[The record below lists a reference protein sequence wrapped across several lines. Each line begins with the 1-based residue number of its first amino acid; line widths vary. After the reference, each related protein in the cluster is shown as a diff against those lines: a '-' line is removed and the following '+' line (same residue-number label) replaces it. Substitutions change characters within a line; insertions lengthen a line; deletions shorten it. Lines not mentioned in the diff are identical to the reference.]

1 MPAISQRPT
10 EALPKPRR
18 NSGKDVSLGA
28 DKPWTYRR
36 AGVCTDR
43 ADALVER
50 IKILAGSAC
59 RKEMRHGIGGFAAV
73 SDLPTGYRKPRLVAS
88 TDGVGTK
95 VLLGRQHGRLQG
107 LGIDLVAMCVN
118 DLVAVGGEPLMFLDY
133 YATGR
138 LDVDQGEQ
146 LIAGIAE
153 GCRQANAA
161 LAGGETAEMPGLYR
175 DGDFDLAGFCVG
187 IVEAGKEIDGSG
199 VTVGDVVIGLASS
212 GVHAN
217 GFSLVRKILET
228 TGDGNVEIEG
238 RPLIEKLLE
247 PTRIYVRPLLTLS
260 RRFSTSL
267 RALAH
272 ITGGGLTGN
281 LPRVLPLDCSA
292 SIDLSSWPLPAIFR
306 FLQEQGQLSQE
317 ELLKTFNCGIG
328 MALVIAEDRADEA
341 KEQLREMGETAY
353 QIGRIESGAGGARV
367 RYC

>member
-1 MPAISQRPT
+1 M
-10 EALPKPRR
+10 
-18 NSGKDVSLGA
+18 NSGA
-28 DKPWTYRR
+28 DKPWTYSR
-36 AGVCTDR
+36 AGVDIDR

-50 IKILAGSAC
+50 IKTLAGDASRA
-59 RKEMRHGIGGFAAV
+59 ELRHGIGGFAAL
-73 SDLPTGYRKPRLVAS
+73 SDLPAGYRRPRLVAS

-95 VLLGRQHGRLQG
+95 VLLARQHGSFQG

-138 LDVDQGEQ
+138 IDADRGEQ

-175 DGDFDLAGFCVG
+175 GGDFDLAGFCVG
-187 IVEAGKEIDGSG
+187 VVEAGEEIDGSG
-199 VTVGDVVIGLASS
+199 VTVGDVIIGLASS

-228 TGDGNVEIEG
+228 RSDGDVEIDG
-238 RPLIEKLLE
+238 RPLIENLLR
-247 PTRIYVRPLLTLS
+247 PTRIYVKSLLAL
-260 RRFSTSL
+260 RRQLSTSL

-272 ITGGGLTGN
+272 ITGGGLTAN
-281 LPRVLPLDCSA
+281 LPRVLPANCSA
-292 SIDLSSWPLPAIFR
+292 SIDLSSWPRPEIFR
-306 FLQEQGQLSQE
+306 YLQQWGQLSQE

-328 MALVIAEDRADEA
+328 MALVVAAGSADRAGE
-341 KEQLREMGETAY
+341 LLNEMGETAY
-353 QIGRIESGAGGARV
+353 VIGHIETGAGAARV

>member
-1 MPAISQRPT
+1 M
-10 EALPKPRR
+10 
-18 NSGKDVSLGA
+18 NSGA

-36 AGVCTDR
+36 AGVDTDR
-43 ADALVER
+43 ADALLER
-50 IKILAGSAC
+50 IKILSGQASRA
-59 RKEMRHGIGGFAAV
+59 EMRQGIGGFAAV
-73 SDLPTGYRKPRLVAS
+73 SDLPAGYRKPRLVAA

-95 VLLGRQHGRLQG
+95 VLLARRHGRFQG

-138 LDVDQGEQ
+138 IDADQGEQ

-187 IVEAGKEIDGSG
+187 VVEAGEEIDGSG
-199 VTVGDVVIGLASS
+199 VTAGDAIIGLASS

-228 TGDGNVEIEG
+228 AGGGEDEIDG
-238 RPLIEKLLE
+238 RPLIENLLQ
-247 PTRIYVRPLLTLS
+247 PTRIYVKPLLAL
-260 RRFSTSL
+260 RRQLSTSL

-272 ITGGGLTGN
+272 ITGGGLSGN
-281 LPRVLPLDCSA
+281 LPRVLPVNCSA
-292 SIDLSSWPLPAIFR
+292 SIELSSWPRPAIFK
-306 FLQEQGQLSQE
+306 FLQQRGQLSQE

-328 MALVIAEDRADEA
+328 MALVVAADRADEA
-341 KEQLREMGETAY
+341 REQLSEMGETAY
-353 QIGRIESGAGGARV
+353 VIGRIESAAGAAGV

>member
-1 MPAISQRPT
+1 M
-10 EALPKPRR
+10 
-18 NSGKDVSLGA
+18 NSSA
-28 DKPWTYRR
+28 DKPWTYSR
-36 AGVCTDR
+36 AGVDIER

-50 IKILAGSAC
+50 IKVLSGSAS
-59 RKEMRHGIGGFAAV
+59 RAEMRQGIGGFAAV
-73 SDLPTGYRKPRLVAS
+73 SDLPAGYRKPRLVAA

-95 VLLGRQHGRLQG
+95 VLLARQHGRLQG

-138 LDVDQGEQ
+138 IDADQGEQ

-153 GCRQANAA
+153 GCRRANTA

-187 IVEAGKEIDGSG
+187 IVEAGEEIDGSG
-199 VTVGDVVIGLASS
+199 VAAGDLIIGLASS

-217 GFSLVRKILET
+217 GFSLVRQILET
-228 TGDGNVEIEG
+228 AGGKNDKIDG
-238 RPLIEKLLE
+238 RSLIENLLE
-247 PTRIYVRPLLTLS
+247 PTRIYVKPLLEL
-260 RRFSTSL
+260 RRQLTTSL

-281 LPRVLPLDCSA
+281 LPRVLPVNCSA
-292 SIDLSSWPLPAIFR
+292 SIELSSWPRPAIFE
-306 FLQEQGQLSQE
+306 FLQERGQLSQE

-328 MALVIAEDRADEA
+328 MALVVAADHADEA
-341 KEQLREMGETAY
+341 MKRLSEMGETAY
-353 QIGRIESGAGGARV
+353 VIGRIESEAGAAGV